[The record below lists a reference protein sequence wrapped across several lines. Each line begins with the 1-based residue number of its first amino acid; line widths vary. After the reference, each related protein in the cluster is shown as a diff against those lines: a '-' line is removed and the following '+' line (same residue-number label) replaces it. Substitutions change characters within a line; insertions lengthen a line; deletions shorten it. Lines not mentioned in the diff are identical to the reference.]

1 MHHSKEHSRTHCSPL
16 FVCCILHDSLLRLGP
31 DLDEVLEHLDGL
43 RDVGRALLGGDRVGG
58 RGGGGVGGEVEHED
72 GGEADGE
79 VLRVHLVARVLR
91 RHPRQVVHHVHQAV
105 LHKREQLQCL
115 TGKGG

>member
-1 MHHSKEHSRTHCSPL
+1 M
-16 FVCCILHDSLLRLGP
+16 IDSLLRLGP
-31 DLDEVLEHLDGL
+31 DLDEVLEDLDGL
-43 RDVGRALLGGDRVGG
+43 RDVGRALLRGDGVGG

-105 LHKREQLQCL
+105 LRETSDRRMKRRANPHLDLSFCRVV
-115 TGKGG
+115 G